1 MGFLAPNLPTL
12 NMDEWARYSRGERIR
27 RMAAHWAESG
37 AGTPAVLHAFYLFKI
52 ALYILAG
59 WSFALATKGIDGFTN
74 VGQWWSEPI
83 VFEKVVLYT
92 MLFEVIG
99 LGCGFGPLNSRLW
112 PPMGSIL
119 YWLRPGTIRLPPW
132 PDRIPL
138 TRGSTR
144 SPADVALYA
153 ALLVLILV
161 ALFSDG
167 TGPIPALG
175 TDIGVLPRLQIVA
188 ILAVLGV
195 LGLRD
200 KVIFLAARGEVYGSL
215 TLVFLFAGTD
225 IIVGAKLVML
235 LIWIGA
241 ATSKLNRHFPFVV
254 ASMLSNNPFI
264 ASKWVKRRLYRQYP
278 DDLRPGLLADV
289 IAHMSTVI
297 EMGVP
302 VVLFFSHGGWVT
314 TLAAFVMIVFHLNIV
329 FAIPM
334 GVPLEW
340 NVFMIFGMLTLFVA
354 HAGIGL
360 SDLNNPVPSLS
371 LFAVMVICIATGNV
385 APRKV
390 SFLPGMRYYAGNWD
404 TSLWCIKPS
413 AQEKLDAHL
422 VAIPN
427 MPKAQ
432 LEKFYSNAERVEVSK
447 YLGFAFRAMFA
458 MGRGYF
464 TLLDRLVPVDQQDDY
479 VIEDGERIATFAL
492 GWNFGDGH
500 FHNEQLMA
508 AMHERCGF
516 EPGEVRAV
524 MIDGQPIH
532 RQRLQYRLVDAALG
546 ELESGHF
553 EVRELIKRQPWEA
566 DVPLHVRSGGQL
578 NTA

>member
-1 MGFLAPNLPTL
+1 MGFLTPNLPTL
-12 NMDEWARYSRGERIR
+12 DMEQWSSYPRGQKIR
-27 RMAAHWAESG
+27 MMAAHWAESG
-37 AGTPAVLHAFYLFKI
+37 AGTPTALHAFYLFKI
-52 ALYILAG
+52 VLYVLGGYLIALTTG
-59 WSFALATKGIDGFTN
+59 GIDGFTN

-83 VFEKVVLYT
+83 VFEKIVLYT

-99 LGCGFGPLNSRLW
+99 LGCGFGPLNSRFW
-112 PPMGSIL
+112 PPMGSAL

-132 PDRIPL
+132 PGRIPF
-138 TRGSTR
+138 TRGTTR
-144 SPADVALYA
+144 APIDVALYGALLTFLLVA
-153 ALLVLILV
+153 AL
-161 ALFSDG
+161 SDS
-167 TGPIPALG
+167 TGPVPALG
-175 TDIGVLPRLQIVA
+175 TEIGLLPSWEIGSVLIV
-188 ILAVLGV
+188 LAV

-215 TLVFLFAGTD
+215 ALVFLFSGPD
-225 IIVGAKLVML
+225 VIVGAKLVML
-235 LIWIGA
+235 LIWVGA

-264 ASKWVKRRLYRQYP
+264 GSKWIKRRLYRDHP
-278 DDLRPGLLADV
+278 TDLRPGSLANV
-289 IAHMSTVI
+289 VAHVSTVI

-302 VVLFFSHGGWVT
+302 LVLFFSHGGWPTAV
-314 TLAAFVMIVFHLNIV
+314 AAVIMVVFHLNIV

-340 NVFMIFGMLTLFVA
+340 NVFMIFGMLSMFVG
-354 HAGIGL
+354 HAGVGL
-360 SDLNNPVPSLS
+360 SDLSNPVAPLS
-371 LFAVMVICIATGNV
+371 LFGILVACIVTGNV

-404 TSLWCIKPS
+404 TSLWCVKPS
-413 AQEKLDAHL
+413 AHVKMDDAL
-422 VAIPN
+422 VAIPA

-432 LEKFYSNAERVEVSK
+432 LEKFYSNAERVEVST

-458 MGRGYF
+458 MGRAYF
-464 TLLDRLVPVDQQDDY
+464 TLLDRLVPVERQNDY
-479 VIEDGERIATFAL
+479 VIEDGERIATFAI

-508 AMHERCGF
+508 ALHERCGF

-553 EVRELIKRQPWEA
+553 EVRDLVTRQPWQA
-566 DVPLHVRSGGQL
+566 DVPIHVHTGGQL
-578 NTA
+578 RST

>member
-1 MGFLAPNLPTL
+1 
-12 NMDEWARYSRGERIR
+12 
-27 RMAAHWAESG
+27 
-37 AGTPAVLHAFYLFKI
+37 
-52 ALYILAG
+52 
-59 WSFALATKGIDGFTN
+59 
-74 VGQWWSEPI
+74 
-83 VFEKVVLYT
+83 
-92 MLFEVIG
+92 
-99 LGCGFGPLNSRLW
+99 
-112 PPMGSIL
+112 
-119 YWLRPGTIRLPPW
+119 
-132 PDRIPL
+132 
-138 TRGSTR
+138 
-144 SPADVALYA
+144 
-153 ALLVLILV
+153 
-161 ALFSDG
+161 
-167 TGPIPALG
+167 
-175 TDIGVLPRLQIVA
+175 
-188 ILAVLGV
+188 
-195 LGLRD
+195 
-200 KVIFLAARGEVYGSL
+200 
-215 TLVFLFAGTD
+215 
-225 IIVGAKLVML
+225 
-235 LIWIGA
+235 
-241 ATSKLNRHFPFVV
+241 
-254 ASMLSNNPFI
+254 
-264 ASKWVKRRLYRQYP
+264 
-278 DDLRPGLLADV
+278 
-289 IAHMSTVI
+289 
-297 EMGVP
+297 
-302 VVLFFSHGGWVT
+302 
-314 TLAAFVMIVFHLNIV
+314 MIVFHLNIV

-458 MGRGYF
+458 TGRGYF